1 MLIEL
6 NIKPQGATEL
16 AAKLCVD
23 KAASMSRTLRTL
35 MENGYLQ
42 KEHDDQDS
50 RASTFRLSS

>member
-1 MLIEL
+1 M
-6 NIKPQGATEL
+6 KPQGATEL